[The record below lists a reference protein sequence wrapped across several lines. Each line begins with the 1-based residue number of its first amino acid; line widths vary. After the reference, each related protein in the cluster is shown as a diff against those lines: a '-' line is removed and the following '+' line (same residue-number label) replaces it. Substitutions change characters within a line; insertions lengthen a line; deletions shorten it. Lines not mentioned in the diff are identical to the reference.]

1 MVHRVN
7 SQDSQPS
14 RLSPET
20 KAKLDRLA
28 ALAATDPAI
37 MQKIEQAIET
47 DILLQINALDTS
59 ELTDLKLLI
68 EDYKK

>member
-1 MVHRVN
+1 
-7 SQDSQPS
+7 
-14 RLSPET
+14 
-20 KAKLDRLA
+20 
-28 ALAATDPAI
+28 